1 MPRVLIVDD
10 HSFIRRGIRA
20 LLNTSPEFEFCGEAD
35 NGIAA
40 IRLAADLQPDI
51 IVMDV
56 SMPGLNGLEATR
68 VIREAN
74 PNVKVLLLTLHE
86 SGEILRSAFQVGA
99 QGYLLKSETDSELLR
114 AFRMLAAQ
122 QVYISPKADADD
134 VESVLREIPA
144 AQPH

>member
-1 MPRVLIVDD
+1 MTRVLIVDD
-10 HSFIRRGIRA
+10 HAFIRRGIQA
-20 LLNTSPEFEFCGEAD
+20 ILNSSPEFDFCGEAD

-40 IRLAADLQPDI
+40 IRLSADLQPDI

-74 PNVKVLLLTLHE
+74 PNIKVLLLTLHE

-99 QGYLLKSETDSELLR
+99 QGYLMKSETDHELLR
-114 AFRMLAAQ
+114 ALRMLVAE
-122 QVYISPKADADD
+122 QVYISPKADAHDA
-134 VESVLREIPA
+134 ESVLREIPA
-144 AQPH
+144 PH